1 MADKD
6 ILDVQCVEITVYYS
20 RKWNSITNVLPRK
33 FPILVQLSVGVAKD
47 YDPNVF
53 LTIQLSHIVF
63 YFKIIYYYY
72 DSALI

>member
-6 ILDVQCVEITVYYS
+6 ILDVQCVEVTVYYS

-33 FPILVQLSVGVAKD
+33 FTISVQLPAGVAMD
-47 YDPNVF
+47 HDPNVF

-63 YFKIIYYYY
+63 YFKIIYF
-72 DSALI
+72 